1 MSLYKRLHEVQS
13 GNATETDAPP
23 APAPPA
29 GGGDAPPSGPRGSG
43 LAAAAAAVSH
53 ARNGVAGRDPVLDE
67 LRQRIHHSLI
77 EELGPILYDSRL
89 SEEDLRKKVH
99 EQLHAALALER
110 APLSASDKAQ
120 LIQDVSDD
128 ILGYGPIDP
137 LLRDDDV
144 SEIMCNGPDSVY
156 VERDGLLTKDPV
168 TFVDESHLRRII
180 DKIVGQVGRR
190 IDESTPMCDARL
202 PDGSRVNAIIS
213 PLTIGGPFLTIRK
226 FKADPLQIDDL
237 IRFGTL
243 DANAARF
250 LQACVLGRLN
260 IIVSGGTG
268 TGKTTT
274 LNVLSSFI
282 PEGERIVTIEDAK
295 ELQLHQDH
303 VLCLESRPANIEGRG
318 QVTIRD
324 LVKNSLRMRPDRIVV
339 GECRA
344 GEALDMLQAMNTG
357 HDGSLTTVHA
367 NTPRDTLS
375 RLETLTLMSGFDL
388 PVRAIREQMASAI
401 DLIIQIG
408 RLRDGSRRVTHIT
421 EVQGME
427 GDVITLQDI
436 FLFDFSA
443 GVDDQGRYRGVL
455 KATGIRPKFA
465 EKLVAEGIRLGPE
478 TFQPAGTAQ

>member
-1 MSLYKRLHEVQS
+1 
-13 GNATETDAPP
+13 
-23 APAPPA
+23 
-29 GGGDAPPSGPRGSG
+29 
-43 LAAAAAAVSH
+43 
-53 ARNGVAGRDPVLDE
+53 
-67 LRQRIHHSLI
+67 
-77 EELGPILYDSRL
+77 
-89 SEEDLRKKVH
+89 
-99 EQLHAALALER
+99 
-110 APLSASDKAQ
+110 
-120 LIQDVSDD
+120 
-128 ILGYGPIDP
+128 
-137 LLRDDDV
+137 
-144 SEIMCNGPDSVY
+144 
-156 VERDGLLTKDPV
+156 
-168 TFVDESHLRRII
+168 
-180 DKIVGQVGRR
+180 
-190 IDESTPMCDARL
+190 MCDARL